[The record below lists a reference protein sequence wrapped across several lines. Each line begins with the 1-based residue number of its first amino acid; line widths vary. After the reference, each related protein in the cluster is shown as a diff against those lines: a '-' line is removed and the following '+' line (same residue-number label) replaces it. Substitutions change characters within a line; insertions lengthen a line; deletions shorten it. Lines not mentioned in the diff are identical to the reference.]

1 MVAFCY
7 YLGTKK
13 IKTIKTEKTRQ
24 KKKKTET
31 KLCLVMMYK
40 IK

>member
-13 IKTIKTEKTRQ
+13 IKTMKTEETRQ
-24 KKKKTET
+24 KKKTEK
-31 KLCLVMMYK
+31 KLYLVMMYK